1 MKQSV
6 LIGNVPLYAIHKIC
20 YKCSTYTMNIALIA
34 TQLIVILFAITIH
47 EAAHGWAAN
56 KLGDPTAMIM
66 GRVTLNPVAHID
78 PIGTVLLP
86 IMLVIMRAPP
96 FGWAKPV
103 PVNPLNLK
111 NPKKDNL
118 LISAAGPI
126 SNISAA
132 IVAGIALK
140 ILLALTGQS
149 APPGFSITQVLVTI
163 LYYTVLLNVFLAVFN
178 LIPIPPL
185 DGSGILL
192 GLVSDEAAQKV
203 EQLRP
208 YGFIIVI
215 GMMWLGVLNFIFS
228 PIYKI
233 INFLLF

>member
-1 MKQSV
+1 
-6 LIGNVPLYAIHKIC
+6 
-20 YKCSTYTMNIALIA
+20 MNIAQIA

-66 GRVTLNPVAHID
+66 GRVTLNPIAHID

-86 IMLVIMRAPP
+86 LLLVIMRAPP

-103 PVNPLNLK
+103 PVNPMNLK

-118 LISAAGPI
+118 LISAAGPV
-126 SNISAA
+126 SNFCVA
-132 IVAGIALK
+132 IVAGIILK
-140 ILLALTGQS
+140 ILLTITGNT
-149 APPGFSITQVLVTI
+149 APPGFNITQVLVTI
-163 LYYTVLLNVFLAVFN
+163 LYYSVLLNVFLAVFN

-192 GLVSDEAAQKV
+192 GLVSEEAAQKI

-215 GMMWLGVLNFIFS
+215 GMMWLGVLTFIFS
-228 PIYKI
+228 PIQKI
-233 INFLLF
+233 INILLF

>member
-1 MKQSV
+1 
-6 LIGNVPLYAIHKIC
+6 
-20 YKCSTYTMNIALIA
+20 MNIALIA

-66 GRVTLNPVAHID
+66 GRVTLNPIAHID

-86 IMLVIMRAPP
+86 LLLVIMRAPP

-111 NPKKDNL
+111 NPKRDNL
-118 LISAAGPI
+118 LISAAGPV
-126 SNISAA
+126 SNFSVA
-132 IVAGIALK
+132 IVAGIILK
-140 ILLALTGQS
+140 ILLVSMGNS
-149 APPGFSITQVLVTI
+149 SPPGFSLIQVLVNI
-163 LYYTVLLNVFLAVFN
+163 LYYTIVLNVFLAVFN

-192 GLVSDEAAQKV
+192 GLVSEQAAQKV

-215 GMMWLGVLNFIFS
+215 GMMWLGLLNLIFR
-228 PIYKI
+228 PIQYVI
-233 INFLLF
+233 RILLF

>member
-1 MKQSV
+1 
-6 LIGNVPLYAIHKIC
+6 
-20 YKCSTYTMNIALIA
+20 MNIALIA

-56 KLGDPTAMIM
+56 KLGDPTAMIL

-78 PIGTVLLP
+78 PFGTILLP
-86 IMLVIMRAPP
+86 LLMVIMRAPP

-118 LISAAGPI
+118 LISAAGPV

-132 IVAGIALK
+132 IVAGVLFK
-140 ILLALTGQS
+140 
-149 APPGFSITQVLVTI
+149 VLVATRPTTLYELSAALQGGSMARPNPISI
-163 LYYTVLLNVFLAVFN
+163 LAIILFYAVFLNVFLAVFN

-185 DGSGILL
+185 DGSGILI
-192 GLVSDEAAQKV
+192 GLISEEAAQKV

-208 YGFIIVI
+208 FGFIIVLA
-215 GMMWLGVLNFIFS
+215 MLWLGILDLILR
-228 PIYKI
+228 PIWFVIQY
-233 INFLLF
+233 LLF